1 MRRALFTLHR
11 ATAVALMGVGGGFT
25 GAAALLNLTGSVPPA
40 GFVGAGVLMLAAGMA
55 QLLAESLWNH
65 TAAIRALRAQV
76 AAALAGGEASD
87 RAVRRIL
94 DEGRVEG

>member
-1 MRRALFTLHR
+1 MRRALFDLHR
-11 ATAVALMGVGGGFT
+11 ATAVALLGIGGGFT
-25 GAAALLNLTGSVPPA
+25 GAAALMNLTGSVPPA
-40 GFVGAGVLMLAAGMA
+40 GFVGAGMLMLAAGMA

-65 TAAIRALRAQV
+65 TATLHALRAEI

-94 DEGRVEG
+94 DEGRAEV